1 MTKTFEILNF
11 GHCDLFDICYLG
23 FVILYLHEIIILKI
37 LLNLRNDDCL
47 RFAYGR
53 TCQAS
58 QAILRSYGDGFMRHF
73 ENIRGTH

>member
-37 LLNLRNDDCL
+37 LLNLGDYDSL
-47 RFAYGR
+47 RLADR
-53 TCQAS
+53 STREAS